1 MNGLQELTS
10 SIRVPLDLV
19 EATPIGT
26 DPSSDR
32 CLEVQG
38 CLAIGDAELRSRTY
52 PGGPTIVRGAHSL
65 FDANGDPVELSRR
78 IVAICRCGKSQLA
91 PLCDG
96 THRFVPGFAEER

>member
-1 MNGLQELTS
+1 MQDLRELTS
-10 SIRVPLDLV
+10 SIRVPSDMV
-19 EATPIGT
+19 DA
-26 DPSSDR
+26 DPSPDR

-38 CLAIGDAELRSRTY
+38 CLAIGGADLRSQTY
-52 PGGPTIVRGAHSL
+52 PAGPTILRGAHSL

-78 IVAICRCGKSQLA
+78 VVAICRCGKSQLA